1 MIMVVMKV
9 WCDVLCEELQLGE
22 FNKESL
28 LNMFVLLN
36 LLLLFCSVLKADL
49 VLSKLFCFRL
59 YEIQTSLLS
68 SVFILAVIL
77 PAVDSNMQMCIFVSL
92 CCSSFMHIIVP
103 ESSYIRTWLI
113 MLC

>member
-59 YEIQTSLLS
+59 YEITNFTI
-68 SVFILAVIL
+68 VFCLYSGCY
-77 PAVDSNMQMCIFVSL
+77 PPSC
-92 CCSSFMHIIVP
+92 
-103 ESSYIRTWLI
+103 
-113 MLC
+113 